1 MLHAHQ
7 STLRVRHSSARM
19 ARHASWLLGL
29 CLLSPPASSDSGPR
43 FELGVFA
50 EQHGI
55 TETRG
60 SRHLV
65 DERGIIPA
73 AEARVIIP
81 LPAGTFAM
89 EHAAS
94 GGALHYD
101 GQTQSGRPFQTTT
114 DQRISRSAIKYSAPL
129 TEDLHIRLGWE
140 LEARSRRIQG
150 RDPVLGLDEDYR
162 HQLALAGFQYQGS
175 WGLAQA
181 DLLTSLRGSQSVSSR
196 GAIDKVTLPSDHVL
210 GIRLQA
216 VLPLTDP
223 GPTTRLYWVPRLEY
237 LHTPRST
244 SRPYSQ
250 GGLPAGTISQPET
263 RRWSA
268 GLGLVLSW

>member
-1 MLHAHQ
+1 
-7 STLRVRHSSARM
+7 M

-29 CLLSPPASSDSGPR
+29 CLLSTPALPDSGPR

-65 DERGIIPA
+65 DEHGVIPA

-81 LPAGTFAM
+81 LPSGTFAL

-114 DQRISRSAIKYSAPL
+114 DQRISRSAIKYSIPL
-129 TEDLHIRLGWE
+129 TENLHIRLGWE
-140 LEARSRRIQG
+140 LEARSRRIHG
-150 RDPVLGLDEDYR
+150 RAHVLGLDEDYR
-162 HQLALAGFQYQGS
+162 HQLALAGLQYQAS
-175 WGLAQA
+175 WGKTQA
-181 DLLTSLRGSQSVSSR
+181 DLLTSLSGSQSISSK
-196 GAIDKVTLPSDHVL
+196 GAIDKVTIPSNHVL

-216 VLPLTDP
+216 ALPLTDP
-223 GPTTRLYWVPRLEY
+223 NPATRVYWVPRLEY
-237 LHTPRST
+237 LHTPRSA
-244 SRPYSQ
+244 SRPYNNA
-250 GGLPAGTISQPET
+250 GLPAGTISQPET